1 MTIKR
6 IAGFF
11 LAAVF
16 ILTVS
21 AAAMAQELIPGGKAL
36 GIKLTTDGVMVAGV
50 TGVETDNGTLSPA
63 EDAGIQKGD
72 IITRIGAQKIS
83 TADDFISAAGALN
96 GEKISVTVERSGKAR
111 QFNVQ
116 PVMSLDGTWKL
127 GLMLRDGISGVGT
140 LTFYDPETGIYGA
153 LGHSISDSDTG
164 STLPLGNGSIYDAEV
179 TGIVPGQV
187 GTPGAL
193 DGSTD
198 EAALLG
204 DIQINCGCGIF
215 GAAEFDGKPIE
226 TGEIKTGK
234 ATIYCT
240 LAGDTVSEYQIEV
253 RRIYENDEMRTVL
266 LTVTDPALIE
276 QTGGIVQGMSGSPII
291 QEGKLVGAVTHV
303 FVNDPTSGY
312 GISIQDMLEQEAH
325 CDKAA

>member
-1 MTIKR
+1 MTIKK

-36 GIKLTTDGVMVAGV
+36 GIKLTTDGVMVAEV

-96 GEKISVTVERSGKAR
+96 GEKISVTVERSGKAH

-179 TGIVPGQV
+179 TGIVPGEV

-240 LAGDTVSEYQIEV
+240 LSGDTVSEYQIEV
-253 RRIYENDEMRTVL
+253 RRVYENDEMRTVL

>member
-11 LAAVF
+11 LAAML
-16 ILTVS
+16 ILAMS

-36 GIKLTTDGVMVAGV
+36 GIKLTTDGVMVAEV

-72 IITRIGAQKIS
+72 IITRIGSQKIS

-96 GEKISVTVERSGKAR
+96 GEKISVTVERAGKAR

-164 STLPLGNGSIYDAEV
+164 STLPLGEGSIYDAEV
-179 TGIVPGQV
+179 TGITPGKT
-187 GTPGAL
+187 GAPGAL

-215 GAAEFDGKPIE
+215 GAAEFDGTPIE
-226 TGEIKTGK
+226 TGDIKTGK
-234 ATIYCT
+234 AAIYCT
-240 LAGDTVSEYQIEV
+240 LSGDTVSEYQIEV
-253 RRIYENDEMRTVL
+253 RRVYENNGMRTVL